1 MRVSVSPGHRFRKV
15 PSLARRYERD
25 RLEAACDW
33 ALTIN
38 AISYSS
44 VNAILKSG
52 LDRAT
57 PAGEPVTRSPAHAN
71 IRGRDYYQ

>member
-1 MRVSVSPGHRFRKV
+1 MGIIA
-15 PSLARRYERD
+15 LARRYERD
-25 RLEAACDW
+25 RLEAGCER

-52 LDRAT
+52 LDQARPAT
-57 PAGEPVTRSPAHAN
+57 EPIKPAPSHAN
-71 IRGRDYYQ
+71 IRGGTYYQ